1 MTGPRPLARP
11 NSRFAGDDGAPDPA
25 VREAL
30 RGAEDSASY
39 VRAVVALC
47 TSRLLLPIVAS
58 GDVGGD
64 GPDPNRKTEM
74 AAVTL
79 SDHTGTYLMAF
90 TGMDALRAWRPDARP
105 VPCLLDELAAT
116 VEPAGATRLLID
128 AAGPVPFVIEGDT
141 LVRLA
146 DGQALVELG
155 EGQFGWVKP
164 ASMAEGSP
172 A

>member
-1 MTGPRPLARP
+1 MRGRRSLARP
-11 NSRFAGDDGAPDPA
+11 NSRFTGDEGAPDPA

-30 RGAEDSASY
+30 SRATDSTSY
-39 VRAVVALC
+39 ARAVVTLC

-58 GDVGGD
+58 GDDGGD
-64 GPDPNRKTEM
+64 GPDPRRRAEM

-90 TGMDALRAWRPDARP
+90 TGVDALRAWRPDARP

-128 AAGPVPFVIEGDT
+128 AAGPTPFVIEGEA
-141 LVRLA
+141 LARLA

-155 EGQFGWVKP
+155 GGEFGWAKP
-164 ASMAEGSP
+164 ATLDG
-172 A
+172 